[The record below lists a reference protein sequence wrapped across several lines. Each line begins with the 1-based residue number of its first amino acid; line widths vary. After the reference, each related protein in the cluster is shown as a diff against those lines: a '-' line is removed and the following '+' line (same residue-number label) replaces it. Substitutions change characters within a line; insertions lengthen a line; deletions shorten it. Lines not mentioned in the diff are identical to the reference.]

1 MARIY
6 AGILGPLALSTTLAH
21 GLIRGCPADALLG
34 SALASLWI
42 FAALGC
48 VAGWVAGNILE
59 EAVRSRIARES
70 APE

>member
-1 MARIY
+1 VARIY

-21 GLIRGCPADALLG
+21 GLILGRPVDATLG
-34 SALASLWI
+34 SAVASFWI